1 MANDKLIID
10 YAMKNDARKDF
21 FHSSAY
27 GNAQNSES
35 IGTAG
40 GDSFKVRQSI
50 ENNRQHVKKYKR
62 SKIANQFYNAE
73 YAKSYSRTDDLQQMS
88 NRRDAY
94 TANREAITSS
104 DNTTQSTRY
113 TNAGDSLVDRVADQ
127 RVARLRG
134 GDSASN
140 PMDVAVKRARFST
153 SGGITSAGSDVA
165 RRAQPILANAR
176 APQVPSRR
184 GGI

>member
-27 GNAQNSES
+27 GNAQNSDS

-40 GDSFKVRQSI
+40 GDSFSVRQSI
-50 ENNRQHVKKYKR
+50 EKNRQHVKKYKS
-62 SKIANQFYNAE
+62 SKVANQFYNAE
-73 YAKSYSRTDDLQQMS
+73 YAKSYSRADDLQQMS
-88 NRRDAY
+88 NRRGVY
-94 TANREAITSS
+94 TANREAIANS
-104 DNTTQSTRY
+104 DSTAQPTRY
-113 TNAGDSLVDRVADQ
+113 TNAGDSLADRVADQ

-134 GDSASN
+134 RNSTSN
-140 PMDVAVKRARFST
+140 PMDVAMKRARFST

-165 RRAQPILANAR
+165 RRAQPILSNAR
-176 APQVPSRR
+176 APQVPTRR
-184 GGI
+184 SGI

>member
-27 GNAQNSES
+27 GNAQNSGS

-40 GDSFKVRQSI
+40 GDSFSVRQSI
-50 ENNRQHVKKYKR
+50 EKNRQHVKKYKS
-62 SKIANQFYNAE
+62 SKVANQFYNAE
-73 YAKSYSRTDDLQQMS
+73 YAKSYSHTDDLQQMS

-94 TANREAITSS
+94 ATNREAINADSTA
-104 DNTTQSTRY
+104 QPTRY
-113 TNAGDSLVDRVADQ
+113 TNAGDSLADRVADQ

-134 GDSASN
+134 RNSASN
-140 PMDVAVKRARFST
+140 PMDVAMKRARFST

-165 RRAQPILANAR
+165 RRAQPILSNAR
-176 APQVPSRR
+176 APQVPTRR
-184 GGI
+184 SGI

>member
-27 GNAQNSES
+27 GNAQNSDS
-35 IGTAG
+35 IGTTG
-40 GDSFKVRQSI
+40 GDSFSVRQSI
-50 ENNRQHVKKYKR
+50 EKNRQHVKKYKS
-62 SKIANQFYNAE
+62 SKVANQFYNAE

-94 TANREAITSS
+94 ATNREAINA
-104 DNTTQSTRY
+104 DNTAQPTRY
-113 TNAGDSLVDRVADQ
+113 TNAGDSLADRVADQ

-134 GDSASN
+134 RNSASN
-140 PMDVAVKRARFST
+140 PMDVAMKRARFST
-153 SGGITSAGSDVA
+153 SGGITSVGSDVA
-165 RRAQPILANAR
+165 RRAQPILSNAR
-176 APQVPSRR
+176 APQVPTRR
-184 GGI
+184 SGI